1 MNDKDKIIIEKTYN
15 PRLVEERWYSFW
27 TEKGYFTASTRSK
40 KKPFTIV
47 IPPPN
52 VTGSLHIGHALNNT
66 LQDILVRYKRMKGY
80 EALWVPGTD
89 HAGIATQTVVERE
102 LMKHGIKRSDMDRD
116 EFINKVWRWKEQYGK
131 RIVQQLKRLGA
142 SCDWSRERF
151 TMDEGF
157 SLAVKEVFVRL
168 YDEGLIYR
176 GYYLVNWCPRCET
189 ALSDLE
195 VIREDTNGKLY
206 YIKYPLVSPNS
217 DDRHRTS
224 RDDLPS
230 RLYVVVATTRPETM
244 MGDTAVAVNPKDKR
258 YEWMIGKEIR
268 LPVVNRVIPV
278 IADEGVDIEMGTGAL
293 KITPAHDFAD
303 FEIGNKHNLPRIQ
316 VIDVKGIMTENA
328 GKYRGLDRFECRRKI
343 IEDFEREGL
352 LDKVEDYLIQ
362 LGKCYRCGT
371 VVEPMLSLQWFVK
384 TRSLAEPA
392 LAAVEEGRTRIIPE
406 GWFNT
411 YSEWMRNIRD
421 WCISRQIWWGH
432 RIPAWF
438 CKHCEGITVSVDEP
452 TKCDKCESKD
462 LQQET
467 DVLDTWFSS
476 GLWPFAVMGWP
487 RKTEELRI
495 FYPTS
500 VLVTSFDI
508 LFFWVARMMMM
519 GIKFMGEVPFRDV
532 YIHALVRDE
541 MGEKMSKTRG
551 NVIDPLEIM
560 DDLGADALR
569 FSLSALASQGRD
581 IRLSLPV
588 IEGYRNFM
596 NKIWNASRFVLMNL
610 DHKETNRWPV
620 SKVEM
625 NLSIPDK
632 WIITK
637 LNMTVKDLE
646 DSFDHYEFDRAAR
659 LIYQFVWGDFCDWYI
674 EIVKPVLY
682 GNNQEAKERVRLIL
696 VNVLSSALQIL
707 SPIAPF
713 ITEEIYHKLREFGFN
728 LQTPEGNDA
737 ESIAI
742 SSFPSF
748 NQDYIQEEAYR
759 EIEFVKEVII
769 AIRNLRA
776 VVGLHPTDKVE
787 VILLPDNQSILER
800 VSRNTET
807 IISLAGASSLEF
819 SKNGR
824 PEKCVAQVIDGME
837 VFLPVEGLID
847 IEKEIGRIKREIEKV
862 MRDIDTSKKK
872 LSNSNFLD
880 RAPEEVVE
888 KEREK
893 FEELSAKRQKME
905 EVLKKLSEIG

>member
-1 MNDKDKIIIEKTYN
+1 MNDKTRLILEKTYN
-15 PRLVEERWYSFW
+15 PRVVDEKWYSFW
-27 TEKGYFTASTRSK
+27 TEKGYFTASAKSK

-52 VTGSLHIGHALNNT
+52 ITGSLHIGHALNNT
-66 LQDILVRYKRMKGY
+66 LQDILVRYRRMKGY

-102 LMKHGIKRSDMDRD
+102 LMRDGIKRSEMDRE
-116 EFINKVWRWKEQYGK
+116 EFIEEVWRWKGQYGK

-157 SLAVKEVFVRL
+157 SLAVREAFVRL

-195 VIREDTNGKLY
+195 VIRENTNGKLY
-206 YIKYPLVSPNS
+206 YIKYPFVL
-217 DDRHRTS
+217 DDES
-224 RDDLPS
+224 KGDEG
-230 RLYVVVATTRPETM
+230 YIIVATTRPETM
-244 MGDTAVAVNPKDKR
+244 MGDTAVAVNPGDERYKDTV
-258 YEWMIGKEIR
+258 GKKIL
-268 LPVVNRVIPV
+268 LPVVNRLIPV

-303 FEIGNKHNLPRIQ
+303 FEIGNKHNLPRVQ
-316 VIDVKGIMTENA
+316 VIDFRGVMNENA
-328 GKYRGLDRFECRRKI
+328 GKYRGQDRFDCRARI
-343 IEDFEREGL
+343 IEDFEKNGL
-352 LDKVEDYLIQ
+352 LQKVEDYLIQ

-371 VVEPMLSLQWFVK
+371 VVEPMLSLQWFVRTK
-384 TRSLAEPA
+384 SLAEPA
-392 LAAVEEGRTRIIPE
+392 LAAVEEGRTKIIPE
-406 GWFNT
+406 GWNNT
-411 YSEWMRNIRD
+411 YFEWMRNIRD

-438 CKHCEGITVSVDEP
+438 CKGCDEITVSVNEP
-452 TKCDKCESKD
+452 TNCGKCGSAD
-462 LQQET
+462 LRQED

-476 GLWPFAVMGWP
+476 GLWPFAVLGWP
-487 RKTEELRI
+487 KQTEELKI
-495 FYPTS
+495 FYPTT

-519 GIKFMGEVPFRDV
+519 GIRFMGDVPFRDV

-541 MGEKMSKTRG
+541 KGEKMSKTRG

-560 DDLGADALR
+560 DDFGADAMR
-569 FSLSALASQGRD
+569 FSLTALASQGRD

-596 NKIWNASRFVLMNL
+596 NKIWNAARFVLMNL
-610 DHKETNRWPV
+610 DDGKNNRW
-620 SKVEM
+620 SISEHGM
-625 NLSIPDK
+625 DLSIPDR

-637 LNMTVKDLE
+637 LNMTLE
-646 DSFDHYEFDRAAR
+646 EIEESLDDYEFDKAAR
-659 LIYQFVWGDFCDWYI
+659 IIYQFIWGDFCDWYI
-674 EIVKPVLY
+674 EIVKPALY
-682 GNNQEAKERVRLIL
+682 GNDKDAKRRVQLVL

-713 ITEEIYHKLREFGFN
+713 ITEEIYEKLRGFGFN
-728 LQTPEGNDA
+728 LKTPDGNEA

-742 SSFPSF
+742 SSYPSF
-748 NQDYIQEEAYR
+748 NPDDIHEEEYR
-759 EIEFVKEVII
+759 EIEFVKDVIV

-776 VVGLHPTDKVE
+776 VVGLHPTDKVK
-787 VILLPDNQSILER
+787 VFLRPDNEKILER
-800 VSRNTET
+800 VRRNVE
-807 IISLAGASSLEF
+807 IIIKLSGASSLEF
-819 SKNGR
+819 SKNGK
-824 PEKCVAQVIDGME
+824 PKKSVAQVIDGME
-837 VFLPVEGLID
+837 VFLPVEGLINV
-847 IEKEIGRIKREIEKV
+847 EKEIGRIMREIEKV
-862 MRDIDTSKKK
+862 ERDIDTSRTK
-872 LSNSNFLD
+872 LSNSAFLD

-893 FEELSAKRQKME
+893 FEELSLKKKKME
-905 EVLKKLSEIG
+905 DVLSKLSEIG

>member
-1 MNDKDKIIIEKTYN
+1 MNDNSKLILGKTYN
-15 PRLVEERWYSFW
+15 PRVVEEKWFSFW
-27 TEKGYFTASTRSK
+27 IEKGYFTASTKSK

-52 VTGSLHIGHALNNT
+52 ITGSLHIGHALNNT

-102 LMKHGIKRSDMDRD
+102 LMRQGIRRSDMDRKD
-116 EFINKVWRWKEQYGK
+116 FVDKVWRWKEQYGK
-131 RIVQQLKRLGA
+131 TIVQQLKRLGA

-157 SLAVKEVFVRL
+157 SLAVREAFVRL

-176 GYYLVNWCPRCET
+176 GHYLVNWCTRCET

-195 VIREDTNGKLY
+195 VIRENTNGKLY
-206 YIKYPLVSPNS
+206 YIKYPLTPNEKN
-217 DDRHRTS
+217 TKEEGFI
-224 RDDLPS
+224 
-230 RLYVVVATTRPETM
+230 VVATTRPETM
-244 MGDTAVAVNPKDKR
+244 MGDTAVAVNPKDER
-258 YEWMIGKEIR
+258 YKGIPGRQVI
-268 LPVVNRVIPV
+268 LPVVNRLIPV
-278 IADEGVDIEMGTGAL
+278 IADESVDIEMGTGAL

-303 FEIGNKHNLPRIQ
+303 FEIGNSHNLPRVQ
-316 VIDVKGIMTENA
+316 VIDFSGVMNENA
-328 GKYRGLDRFECRRKI
+328 GKYSGLDRFDCRTRI
-343 IEDFEREGL
+343 VEDFEKDGL
-352 LDKVEDYLIQ
+352 LEKVEDYLIQ

-371 VVEPMLSLQWFVK
+371 VVEPMLSLQWFVRTK
-384 TRSLAEPA
+384 SLAEPA
-392 LAAVEEGRTRIIPE
+392 LAAVEDGRTKIIPE
-406 GWFNT
+406 GWNNT
-411 YSEWMRNIRD
+411 YFEWMRNIRD

-438 CKHCEGITVSVDEP
+438 CKRCDEITVSVIEP
-452 TKCDKCESKD
+452 ARCGKCGSTD
-462 LQQET
+462 LRQEE

-487 RKTEELRI
+487 QQTEELRI
-495 FYPTS
+495 FYPTT

-519 GIKFMGEVPFRDV
+519 GIRFMGDVPFRDV

-541 MGEKMSKTRG
+541 KGEKMSKTRG

-560 DDLGADALR
+560 DDFGADALR
-569 FSLSALASQGRD
+569 FSLTALASQGRD

-610 DHKETNRWPV
+610 DDEESTRWSV
-620 SKVEM
+620 SEFDL
-625 NLSIPDK
+625 NLSIPDR

-637 LNMTVKDLE
+637 LNMTIKEVE
-646 DSFDHYEFDRAAR
+646 ECFDHYEFDKAAR
-659 LIYQFVWGDFCDWYI
+659 TIYQFVWGDFCDWYI
-674 EIVKPVLY
+674 EIVKPALY
-682 GNNQEAKERVRLIL
+682 GNNKEAKSRVQLIL

-713 ITEEIYHKLREFGFN
+713 ITEEIYERLREFGFD
-728 LQTPEGNDA
+728 LQTPEGSDA

-742 SSFPSF
+742 SSYPSF
-748 NQDYIQEEAYR
+748 DRDQIHEEAYG
-759 EIEFVKEVII
+759 EIEFVKEVIV

-776 VVGLHPTDKVE
+776 VVGLHPTDRVKVF
-787 VILLPDNQSILER
+787 LRPDNEEILER
-800 VSRNTET
+800 VRRNDE
-807 IISLAGASSLEF
+807 IIIKLAGASTLEF
-819 SKNGR
+819 SKNGKPR
-824 PEKCVAQVIDGME
+824 KSVAQVIDGIE
-837 VFLPVEGLID
+837 VFLPVEGLIN
-847 IEKEIGRIKREIEKV
+847 IEKEIGRIMKEIEKV
-862 MRDIDTSKKK
+862 KRDIDTSKDK

-893 FEELSAKRQKME
+893 FEELSLKKKKME
-905 EVLKKLSEIG
+905 DVLNKLSEIG

>member
-1 MNDKDKIIIEKTYN
+1 MNEKTKLILEKTYN
-15 PRLVEERWYSFW
+15 PRVVEEKWYSFW
-27 TEKGYFTASTRSK
+27 TEKGYFAASTKSK

-52 VTGSLHIGHALNNT
+52 ITGSLHIGHALNNT

-102 LMKHGIKRSDMDRD
+102 LRKEGIMRSDMDRE
-116 EFINKVWRWKEQYGK
+116 EFEDRVWRWKGQYGK
-131 RIVQQLKRLGA
+131 TIVQQLKRLGA

-157 SLAVKEVFVRL
+157 SLAVREAFVRL

-195 VIREDTNGKLY
+195 VIRETTNGKLY
-206 YIKYPLVSPNS
+206 YIRYPFAPNGKKTKEM
-217 DDRHRTS
+217 RFI
-224 RDDLPS
+224 
-230 RLYVVVATTRPETM
+230 VVATTRPETM
-244 MGDTAVAVNPKDKR
+244 MGDTAVAVNPKDGR
-258 YEWMIGKEIR
+258 YKGTVGKKIM
-268 LPVVNRVIPV
+268 LPVVNRFIPV
-278 IADEGVDIEMGTGAL
+278 IADEDVDIEMGTGAL

-316 VIDVKGIMTENA
+316 VIDFRGVMNENA
-328 GKYRGLDRFECRRKI
+328 GKYAGLDRFNCRSSIVR
-343 IEDFEREGL
+343 DFEEEGL
-352 LDKVEDYLIQ
+352 LEKVEDYQIQ

-371 VVEPMLSLQWFVK
+371 VVEPMLSLQWFIR
-384 TRSLAEPA
+384 TRPLAGPA
-392 LAAVEEGRTRIIPE
+392 LAAVEEGKTKIIPE
-406 GWFNT
+406 GWNNT
-411 YSEWMRNIRD
+411 YFEWMRNIRD
-421 WCISRQIWWGH
+421 WCVSRQIWWGH

-438 CKHCEGITVSVDEP
+438 CTQCDEITVSVQEP
-452 TKCDKCESKD
+452 VRCGKCGSTD
-462 LQQET
+462 LRQEE

-476 GLWPFAVMGWP
+476 GLWPFAVFGWP
-487 RKTEELRI
+487 RQTEELQT
-495 FYPTS
+495 FYPTT

-519 GIKFMGEVPFRDV
+519 GIRFMGDVPFRDV

-541 MGEKMSKTRG
+541 KGEKMSKTRG

-560 DDLGADALR
+560 DDFGADALR
-569 FSLSALASQGRD
+569 FSLTALASQGRD

-610 DHKETNRWPV
+610 DNERTSPWSV
-620 SKVEM
+620 SEFDL
-625 NLSIPDK
+625 NLSVPDK

-637 LNMTVKDLE
+637 LNMTIKELE
-646 DSFDHYEFDRAAR
+646 ESFDHYEFDKAAR
-659 LIYQFVWGDFCDWYI
+659 IIYQFIWGDFCDWYI
-674 EIVKPVLY
+674 EIVKPALY
-682 GNNQEAKERVRLIL
+682 GNDKEAKTRVQSIL
-696 VNVLSSALQIL
+696 VNVLSSVLQIL

-713 ITEEIYHKLREFGFN
+713 ITEEIYKKLREFGFN
-728 LQTPEGNDA
+728 LQTPDGNYA

-742 SSFPSF
+742 SSYPSF
-748 NQDYIQEEAYR
+748 NCDQIHEEAYR
-759 EIEFVKEVII
+759 EIEFVKEVIV

-776 VVGLHPTDKVE
+776 VVGLHPTDRVKV
-787 VILLPDNQSILER
+787 LLRPDNEKFLER
-800 VSRNTET
+800 VRRNDE
-807 IISLAGASSLEF
+807 IIIKLAGASSLEF
-819 SKNGR
+819 SKNGK
-824 PEKCVAQVIDGME
+824 PKKSVAQVIDGME
-837 VFLPVEGLID
+837 VFLPVEGLIN
-847 IEKEIGRIKREIEKV
+847 IEKEIQRIMREIEKV
-862 MRDIDTSKKK
+862 NRDMVTSKNK

-880 RAPEEVVE
+880 RAPDEVVE

-893 FEELSAKRQKME
+893 FEELSLKKKKME
-905 EVLKKLSEIG
+905 DVLQKLSEV